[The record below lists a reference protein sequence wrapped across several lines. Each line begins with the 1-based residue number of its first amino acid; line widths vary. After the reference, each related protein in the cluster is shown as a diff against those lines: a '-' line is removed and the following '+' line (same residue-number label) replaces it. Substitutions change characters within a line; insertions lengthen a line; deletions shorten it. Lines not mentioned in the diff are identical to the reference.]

1 MRRMYETIQISTR
14 SELDEVAVEEICE
27 KLQLSFYS
35 LPIET
40 VAKESI
46 ESFFQEF
53 DVDFLKLEA
62 AKVQNQLT
70 NDGDLEPEDQ
80 VSYEL
85 LETERSFFDQLR
97 HHFVY
102 FFLPIKKDN
111 FLEENEFI
119 TLFTG
124 TEELLKIVGNIMREA
139 NEAARNRDR

>member
-1 MRRMYETIQISTR
+1 
-14 SELDEVAVEEICE
+14 VEEICE

-46 ESFFQEF
+46 ESFFQGTVYFLLLKLSVILSFLIEF

-102 FFLPIKKDN
+102 FFLPIKVKD
-111 FLEENEFI
+111 
-119 TLFTG
+119 
-124 TEELLKIVGNIMREA
+124 
-139 NEAARNRDR
+139 